1 MSGRVESPE
10 VNTSVTTTRI
20 AVVVRN
26 VYTVVVEATVYAN
39 VNPQE
44 GPANEVMSVRKMSD
58 VPTLGIVSRM
68 MAINLLRE
76 IGATSDPTAGQ
87 IVVAAVDIV
96 SVVTLI
102 WKSWKKSKLP
112 IRFRLWG
119 RRRTTVR

>member
-1 MSGRVESPE
+1 
-10 VNTSVTTTRI
+10 
-20 AVVVRN
+20 
-26 VYTVVVEATVYAN
+26 
-39 VNPQE
+39 
-44 GPANEVMSVRKMSD
+44 MSD

-102 WKSWKKSKLP
+102 
-112 IRFRLWG
+112 
-119 RRRTTVR
+119 